1 MRGHAIKLI
10 EEFEVMD
17 ESLSK
22 AAGGGAWKNVCCA
35 RCLHLH
41 LYRVHILTKTL
52 ESIVSCSHEKT
63 F

>member
-22 AAGGGAWKNVCCA
+22 SAGGGAWKQQSDVLFVCSYTYIECT
-35 RCLHLH
+35 C
-41 LYRVHILTKTL
+41 
-52 ESIVSCSHEKT
+52 
-63 F
+63 